1 MPRKPK
7 ATTAVPASGGTPP
20 DVDSHRAPQ
29 VPTPATAHVRE
40 VTFRTGPAE
49 WAGAAFLV
57 GEFNHWATDATPMLK
72 VGDHF
77 EVTIPLMGERH
88 YRFKYLLDGHSW
100 ENDPNADDY
109 VENEFGGHDSV
120 IRV

>member
-1 MPRKPK
+1 
-7 ATTAVPASGGTPP
+7 
-20 DVDSHRAPQ
+20 
-29 VPTPATAHVRE
+29 
-40 VTFRTGPAE
+40 
-49 WAGAAFLV
+49 
-57 GEFNHWATDATPMLK
+57 MLK

-77 EVTIPLMGERH
+77 EVTIPLMGERQ